1 MKKLFLYIPLIC
13 IVFFIVNCKDINSIH
28 DMYLENGETIYI
40 ARVDSVDAFSGNER
54 VLLRLYTKNPI
65 IKTFAIFWDQKND
78 SLIVP
83 VENRVS
89 PDYFDVQ
96 IGKNSKILTEKSYV
110 FEIFSRDNRGHRS
123 IKFEKIADVYGERYG
138 SSLQNHFYKSA
149 AYNSVT
155 STLTVTWFPS
165 IDLSEIAVGFKYQDK
180 LTGLTVSKIV
190 GVKNL
195 GTTTLLTNVA
205 FSSSTM
211 YQTLFKPTPTAIDT
225 FYTDFQAVALK

>member
-13 IVFFIVNCKDINSIH
+13 IVFFTISCTDINAIH
-28 DMYLENGETIYI
+28 DMYLANGETIYI

-54 VLLRLYTKNPI
+54 VLLRLYTKNPM

-83 VENRVS
+83 IENRVS
-89 PDYFDVQ
+89 PDYFDIQ

-110 FEIFSRDNRGHRS
+110 FEIFSRDSRGHRS
-123 IKFEKIADVYGERYG
+123 IKYEKIADVYGDRYRY
-138 SSLQNHFYKSA
+138 SLQNHYYKSA
-149 AYNSVT
+149 VLNAVK

-165 IDLSEIAVGFKYQDK
+165 VDLSEIAVGFKYQDK
-180 LTGLTVSKIV
+180 LTGLSASKII

-195 GTTTLLTNVA
+195 GTTTQLTNVA
-205 FSSSTM
+205 SSSSAM
-211 YQTLFKPTPTAIDT
+211 YQTMFLPTPTAIDT
-225 FYTDFQAVALK
+225 FYTDFQAVVLK